1 MQSISFSSVKLP
13 LILLLIMSL
22 HYECFYVMHLANL
35 WTAISDNTKMK
46 SANETTHFSL
56 YIFLGYVE

>member
-22 HYECFYVMHLANL
+22 HVWVFLCDLANL

-46 SANETTHFSL
+46 SADGTTHFSL